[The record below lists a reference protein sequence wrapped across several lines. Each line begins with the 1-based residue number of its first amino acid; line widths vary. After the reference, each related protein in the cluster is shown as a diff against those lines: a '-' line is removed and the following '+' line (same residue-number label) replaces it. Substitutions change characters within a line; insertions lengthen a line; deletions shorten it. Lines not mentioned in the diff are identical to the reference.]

1 MDKSP
6 DQFSLLKSHIDSY
19 TKKDGTTVKAHETK
33 AQKHMESMIVS
44 ANAEGK
50 KYGPKTTYIGQH
62 EQEIGG
68 KKIGVTS
75 HSGKEYKQSW
85 SMDGATV
92 DPAKVQAHLE
102 QHFGGDESASAADPA
117 GPRIEAYGVK
127 GMKSTPWRKEF
138 KSRKHLDDW
147 MTKQDGD
154 AEIHGTSEME
164 QSTPAAKPASSVD
177 VQGEDRYEFTHGKK
191 PGGKGSYIFSPHKSH
206 DFGAHGN
213 TAGEHYFQSA
223 HDAGYTDAKAAAKKW
238 AAGKGHST
246 IHVQT

>member
-1 MDKSP
+1 MDNSP
-6 DQFSLLKSHIDSY
+6 DQFSLLKSHIDAY

-50 KYGPKTTYIGQH
+50 KYGPKTTYIGRH

-75 HSGKEYKQSW
+75 HTGKEYKQSW

-92 DPAKVQAHLE
+92 DPANVQTHLE
-102 QHFGGDESASAADPA
+102 QHFGGGEAA
-117 GPRIEAYGVK
+117 
-127 GMKSTPWRKEF
+127 
-138 KSRKHLDDW
+138 
-147 MTKQDGD
+147 
-154 AEIHGTSEME
+154 
-164 QSTPAAKPASSVD
+164 STPAAKPASSVD
-177 VQGEDRYEFTHGKK
+177 VQGEDRYEFAHGKK
-191 PGGKGSYIFSPHKSH
+191 PGGKGSYIFSPHRSH

-223 HDAGYTDAKAAAKKW
+223 HDAGYTDAKIAAKKW
-238 AAGKGHST
+238 ATGKGHST